1 MTPTRAK
8 AILRL
13 AALAAAMLPIRPALP
28 ASPAA
33 PPPQA
38 SGMTL
43 VLADEFDRPHLL
55 EGGPV
60 RWNTTFF
67 WGGRTLPTNKE
78 EQLYVD
84 PGYVSKQGDRPGL
97 DPFEMRDG
105 VLSIVARRA
114 SQAER
119 GSLEG
124 YRFTSGLIT
133 THGSFTFRYGYV
145 EARARV
151 PRGQGFWPAIWLLDR
166 RQPKLGEIDIMEV
179 FGQKTRFLNTTLH
192 WQDGGAR
199 SLKLVRSDVPDLAEG
214 FHTYGLLWTAEAIVM
229 FLDGREMGRAPTPPQ
244 LREPMYLLLNLAVGG
259 KFPGFTNAS
268 TPFPASFDIDY
279 VRVWQSPQ
287 DQRGTR

>member
-1 MTPTRAK
+1 MSSIIRA
-8 AILRL
+8 
-13 AALAAAMLPIRPALP
+13 AALAIALLP
-28 ASPAA
+28 ATAALAGPAPAA
-33 PPPQA
+33 PEA
-38 SGMTL
+38 TAGMKL
-43 VLADEFDRPHLL
+43 VFADEFDRPHLL

-97 DPFEMRDG
+97 DPFEIRDG

-114 SQAER
+114 SETER
-119 GSLEG
+119 GALEG

-151 PRGQGFWPAIWLLDR
+151 PRGQGFWPAIWLLDQR
-166 RQPKLGEIDIMEV
+166 KPKLGEIDIMEI
-179 FGQKTRFLNTTLH
+179 FGQKTRYLNTTLH

-199 SLKLVRSDVPDLAEG
+199 SLKLVRRDVPDLADG
-214 FHTYGLLWTAEAIVM
+214 FHTYGLLWTADSIVM
-229 FLDGREMGRAPTPPQ
+229 YLDGREMGRAATPPQ

-259 KFPGFTNAS
+259 KFPGFTDAT
-268 TPFPASFDIDY
+268 TPFPARFDIDY
-279 VRVWQSPQ
+279 VRVWQSPE
-287 DQRGTR
+287 DVRATR